1 MAKIN
6 FKLRITRIFTCFDHK
21 MVSVSIFTII
31 KIHFFYKIAIFSSI
45 FRLFHLKGFVEFDMN
60 CSVGIV
66 LQLEIKFK
74 TKQFFFASV
83 ETQKLIVQQKARYLI
98 ILCTT
103 SELQYT
109 AI

>member
-1 MAKIN
+1 MVAHKGALMQQKAKIN

-31 KIHFFYKIAIFSSI
+31 KTHLFYKIAIFSSI

-66 LQLEIKFK
+66 LQLTNQIQNK
-74 TKQFFFASV
+74 T
-83 ETQKLIVQQKARYLI
+83 
-98 ILCTT
+98 ILFCKC
-103 SELQYT
+103 
-109 AI
+109 